1 MNGRKVAKGCGIAVA
16 GWLGLSMCAGVVGT
30 VAGGEASPVA
40 SSPVASV
47 TTTPAT
53 PVAPVTPVTSAAP
66 AKPAPTSP
74 PATPHTAKGDAAD
87 ILDTL
92 PVKGRAPKVGYDR
105 DLFPHWLDGPSGCP
119 ADVDAVKAAASV
131 ELAGTCKIAAASLTD
146 PYTGDA
152 LSWSGSRAGV
162 VDVDHVVALG
172 DAWQKGAQA
181 WDAGK
186 RARFAN
192 DPLNLAAVSASANR
206 AKGDGDA
213 ATWLPPRKAYRCQ
226 YVARQVRVKVAYGL
240 WVTQAEKDAIVRVL
254 DSCDGSGPTRAPT
267 PTRTPKRTV
276 APSPSRTTP
285 DAPEPATR
293 NAPAIPTT
301 CKAAKA
307 AGLGPYTRG
316 VDPEYDQF
324 NGRDGDGIVCE

>member
-1 MNGRKVAKGCGIAVA
+1 MNGRKVAKGCGIVVA

-30 VAGGEASPVA
+30 VAGGDAAPVV
-40 SSPVASV
+40 SSPVASI

-53 PVAPVTPVTSAAP
+53 PVAPVTPVTPAAP
-66 AKPAPTSP
+66 TKPAPTSP
-74 PATPHTAKGDAAD
+74 PATPPAAKGDVAG
-87 ILDTL
+87 ILETL

-226 YVARQVRVKVAYGL
+226 YVARQVRVKAAYGL

-254 DSCDGSGPTRAPT
+254 GSCDGSGPTRAPT
-267 PTRTPKRTV
+267 PNRTPKRTV

-293 NAPAIPTT
+293 NEPAVPAT

-316 VDPEYDQF
+316 VDPEYEQF
-324 NGRDGDGIVCE
+324 NDRDGDGIVCE

>member
-1 MNGRKVAKGCGIAVA
+1 MNGRKVAKGCGIVVA

-30 VAGGEASPVA
+30 VAGEDAARVA
-40 SSPVASV
+40 SSPAAST

-53 PVAPVTPVTSAAP
+53 PVAHVASAAP

-74 PATPHTAKGDAAD
+74 PATPHTAKGDVAD

-226 YVARQVRVKVAYGL
+226 YVARQVRVKAAYGL

-254 DSCDGSGPTRAPT
+254 DSCDGSDPTRAPT
-267 PTRTPKRTV
+267 PNRTPKRTV

-293 NAPAIPTT
+293 NAPAIPST

-307 AGLGPYTRG
+307 AGLGPYARG
-316 VDPEYDQF
+316 VDPEYEQF
-324 NGRDGDGIVCE
+324 NDRDGDGVVCE

>member
-30 VAGGEASPVA
+30 VAGEDAAPVA
-40 SSPVASV
+40 SSPVASI
-47 TTTPAT
+47 TTPPAT
-53 PVAPVTPVTSAAP
+53 PVAHVASAAP
-66 AKPAPTSP
+66 AKPTPTSP

-192 DPLNLAAVSASANR
+192 DPANLAAVSASANR

-226 YVARQVRVKVAYGL
+226 YVARQVRVKAAYGL
-240 WVTQAEKDAIVRVL
+240 
-254 DSCDGSGPTRAPT
+254 
-267 PTRTPKRTV
+267 
-276 APSPSRTTP
+276 
-285 DAPEPATR
+285 
-293 NAPAIPTT
+293 
-301 CKAAKA
+301 
-307 AGLGPYTRG
+307 
-316 VDPEYDQF
+316 
-324 NGRDGDGIVCE
+324 